1 MNRTFTIQDYRKY
14 KGLQQTA
21 RTLRKQQT
29 PYENNLWQRIRGK
42 QLYNIQFYRQKILIN
57 RFIIDF
63 YAPAIKLAI
72 EIDGSQHSMAEH
84 LANDVLR
91 DKELNSVN
99 IAVKRYSNIMISTE
113 IDNVIKDIRKCIKTR
128 LSTPSFCKKGGGKM
142 RLSASGVDFE

>member
-1 MNRTFTIQDYRKY
+1 MNRVFTIQDYRKY
-14 KGLQQTA
+14 KSLQQAA

-29 PYENNLWQRIRGK
+29 SYENNLWQKIRGK
-42 QLYNIQFYRQKILIN
+42 QLCNIQFYRQKILLN

-63 YAPAIKLAI
+63 YAPVIKLAI
-72 EIDGSQHSMAEH
+72 EIDGSQHSMEEH

-113 IDNVIKDIRKCIKTR
+113 IDNVIIDIRKCIKTR
-128 LSTPSFCKKGGGKM
+128 LSTPSFCKKEGVRCALG
-142 RLSASGVDFE
+142 ASGVDF